1 MKDVSKIFD
10 KVIHWITFITDW
22 VIYVAKIF
30 KALAAGVAAVRDNWP
45 VRPIAPVAEEKE
57 KPATGDNGNA
67 DAPRNIGANS
77 QDVGSGV
84 GA

>member
-1 MKDVSKIFD
+1 MKDVQKMFD

-45 VRPIAPVAEEKE
+45 VRPVNMAAVEEKE
-57 KPATGDNGNA
+57 KPAVSDNAKSDQVGDIGTNG
-67 DAPRNIGANS
+67 
-77 QDVGSGV
+77 
-84 GA
+84 

>member
-1 MKDVSKIFD
+1 MKDIQQMFD

-45 VRPIAPVAEEKE
+45 TRPVNAAAVNDEKE
-57 KPATGDNGNA
+57 KPASSDSAKSDKVGDIGTNG
-67 DAPRNIGANS
+67 
-77 QDVGSGV
+77 
-84 GA
+84 